1 MKLLFSLFMLPAIL
15 TTVIAAIAAMFLYLD
30 AGGFRPDVGI
40 HSFWSHFYF
49 AMLHLS
55 MIVGLIL
62 SILTSIYA
70 AAMCLIGFIIKT
82 WLGAILAGGI
92 AVFSFLIMN
101 YLMNTVI

>member
-1 MKLLFSLFMLPAIL
+1 MRLLFSLFMFPAIV
-15 TTVIAAIAAMFLYLD
+15 TIAIAALAAMFIYLD
-30 AGGFRPDVGI
+30 GGGFRPNVEF

-55 MIVGLIL
+55 MVTGLIL
-62 SILTSIYA
+62 SILT
-70 AAMCLIGFIIKT
+70 
-82 WLGAILAGGI
+82 WLGALLAGGI

>member
-1 MKLLFSLFMLPAIL
+1 MRLLFSLFMFP
-15 TTVIAAIAAMFLYLD
+15 AIAAMFIYLD
-30 AGGFRPDVGI
+30 GGGFRPNVEF

-55 MIVGLIL
+55 MVTGLIL
-62 SILTSIYA
+62 SILTCAYT

-82 WLGAILAGGI
+82 WLGALLAGGI